1 MNSLMIKASPEKL
14 TEIYFLEYLHHR
26 HNIDMPYAYTAED
39 FVNFTTNNPVI
50 KHTMKF
56 LALQLYNSHREKPL
70 LNLFYMLYI
79 TKEINISEIGG
90 NIFFIEPYSCIV
102 DMSGPYDLKLLKQK
116 ELEFI
121 DEITVVS
128 EKDKKDLLIVRESI
142 ASTIAKI
149 EQKEIEQVMNEK
161 PVTIKKKARL

>member
-1 MNSLMIKASPEKL
+1 
-14 TEIYFLEYLHHR
+14 
-26 HNIDMPYAYTAED
+26 
-39 FVNFTTNNPVI
+39 
-50 KHTMKF
+50 
-56 LALQLYNSHREKPL
+56 
-70 LNLFYMLYI
+70 MLYI

-128 EKDKKDLLIVRESI
+128 EKDKKIYL
-142 ASTIAKI
+142 
-149 EQKEIEQVMNEK
+149 
-161 PVTIKKKARL
+161 